1 VLGGRVPAQLELA
14 RHEPL
19 YLRLIVGCRPSN
31 TLDALR
37 TERNSDVVP
46 LATTD
51 SNIWS
56 SDSSWVYTLTPRND
70 GGTDIDVVLTRTGR
84 SAKGGFHRTPQRGA
98 QISPR
103 NDLRRSQK
111 QSSRAELIRR
121 PDRPARCGRGPLLR
135 VLKANRAGENDPPVN
150 GQCRCTISKLVR
162 HQEHAGADRC
172 SPERAPPAETADG
185 VSEGDQARGGP
196 SG

>member
-1 VLGGRVPAQLELA
+1 MLGGRVPAQLELA

-31 TLDALR
+31 PLAALR
-37 TERNSDVVP
+37 TERNSDVVR
-46 LATTD
+46 LTTTD

-103 NDLRRSQK
+103 KRPTQEPESN
-111 QSSRAELIRR
+111 RAE
-121 PDRPARCGRGPLLR
+121 
-135 VLKANRAGENDPPVN
+135 
-150 GQCRCTISKLVR
+150 QS
-162 HQEHAGADRC
+162 
-172 SPERAPPAETADG
+172 
-185 VSEGDQARGGP
+185 
-196 SG
+196 